1 MEEKLLKLIKTAIE
15 CEKVSEKY
23 FIEVLYT
30 WGNRIEVNMR
40 DKNTFDF
47 IKRTEI
53 CLNEDIFTI
62 DDVIEKIKKL
72 IEEEQ

>member
-1 MEEKLLKLIKTAIE
+1 MEEKLLKLIKTAME